1 MARCDTLVRHPCC
14 HVQFTLQ
21 HCLLCLLMPRHS
33 PARRS
38 LRHSHLSIPLSV
50 FHNCHYYH
58 YSDSP
63 LATYLNPCYG
73 SLPRIVLDSLT
84 TCSRIHYTPITVSL
98 KDSVLTLGP
107 AYLAEASTTTLL
119 PSHVI
124 FPCCTCVG
132 IPLGYC
138 SAFSNWFIIH

>member
-1 MARCDTLVRHPCC
+1 M
-14 HVQFTLQ
+14 
-21 HCLLCLLMPRHS
+21 
-33 PARRS
+33 
-38 LRHSHLSIPLSV
+38 
-50 FHNCHYYH
+50 
-58 YSDSP
+58 
-63 LATYLNPCYG
+63 
-73 SLPRIVLDSLT
+73 DSLT

-138 SAFSNWFIIH
+138 SAFSNWLIIHLVISIPLVRSPLPVRNSQPSGTLVIILSFKQLSSSAAIVAIVLKTFTKLHQENMTVLLVTVDSCMRID